1 VSPAAIRERPGRG
14 AGGRERSGPAGAH
27 RAAGR
32 VMDILELVVSTRDGL
47 ALRELSAQLE
57 VPKSS
62 LLPLLRTLAA
72 RGYLEQGAMGEYRL
86 GGKAVELGM
95 GSPAHRGLPEL
106 ARPALRELM
115 QRTGETVFL
124 GTLAGDGAA
133 VVFVD
138 KVESEQVI
146 RYAAGVG
153 DRRALHATSSGK
165 VILAFLPAPQREKIL
180 RALPLKRYTERT
192 VTSLSALRASL
203 EEVRRTGVCLN
214 LDELAV
220 GAAGIAA
227 PIFDRD
233 GRVAGACAIGGP
245 TDRVRPRLKALAAEV
260 KATARVI
267 SALLGHRPPGPVAP
281 RPVAPLK
288 DQP

>member
-1 VSPAAIRERPGRG
+1 MTTGAVRERHG
-14 AGGRERSGPAGAH
+14 AATGAH

-32 VMDILELVVSTRDGL
+32 VMDILELVVRTRDGL

-57 VPKSS
+57 APKSS
-62 LLPLLRTLAA
+62 LLPLLRTLTA
-72 RGYLEQGAMGEYRL
+72 RGYLEQGVLGEYRV
-86 GGKAVELGM
+86 GAKARELGM
-95 GSPAHRGLPEL
+95 GSPHRAWPEI

-124 GTLAGDGAA
+124 GTLGGDGTA

-146 RYAAGVG
+146 RYTAGVG

-165 VILAFLPAPQREKIL
+165 VILAFLPAPERERIL
-180 RALPLKRYTERT
+180 RALPLKRYTDRT
-192 VTSLSALRASL
+192 VTSLPALRAAL
-203 EEVRRTGVCLN
+203 EEVRQTGVCVN
-214 LDELAV
+214 LDELAL

-260 KATARVI
+260 RATARAI
-267 SALLGHRPPGPVAP
+267 SALLGQRVDPSSAS
-281 RPVAPLK
+281 RK

>member
-1 VSPAAIRERPGRG
+1 V
-14 AGGRERSGPAGAH
+14 
-27 RAAGR
+27 
-32 VMDILELVVSTRDGL
+32 VDILELVVRTHEGL
-47 ALRELSAQLE
+47 PLRELSAQLE
-57 VPKSS
+57 APKSS
-62 LLPLLRTLAA
+62 LLPLLRTLTA
-72 RGYLEQGAMGEYRL
+72 RGYLEQGALGAYRL
-86 GGKAVELGM
+86 GPKAFELGM
-95 GSPAHRGLPEL
+95 ASPAHRAWPEI

-124 GTLAGDGAA
+124 GSLGGDGTA

-146 RYAAGVG
+146 RYTAGVG

-165 VILAFLPAPQREKIL
+165 VILAFLPAPERERIL
-180 RALPLKRYTERT
+180 RALPLKRYTDRT
-192 VTSLSALRASL
+192 VTSLPALRAAL
-203 EEVRRTGVCLN
+203 AEVRRTEVCVN

-233 GRVAGACAIGGP
+233 GHVAGACAIGGP
-245 TDRVRPRLKALAAEV
+245 TDRVRPRLKPLAAEV
-260 KATARVI
+260 KATARAI
-267 SALLGHRPPGPVAP
+267 SALLGHRIDPPPAS
-281 RPVAPLK
+281 RK

>member
-1 VSPAAIRERPGRG
+1 VSGGAVRERHGV
-14 AGGRERSGPAGAH
+14 AAGAH

-32 VMDILELVVSTRDGL
+32 VVDILELVVRTHEGL
-47 ALRELSAQLE
+47 PLRELSAQLE
-57 VPKSS
+57 APKSS
-62 LLPLLRTLAA
+62 LLPLLRTLTA
-72 RGYLEQGAMGEYRL
+72 RGYLEQGALGAYRL
-86 GGKAVELGM
+86 DPNAFELGM
-95 GSPAHRGLPEL
+95 ASPAHRAWPEI

-124 GTLAGDGAA
+124 GSLGGDGTV

-146 RYAAGVG
+146 RYTAGVG

-165 VILAFLPAPQREKIL
+165 VILAFLPAPERERIL
-180 RALPLKRYTERT
+180 RALPLKRYTDRT
-192 VTSLSALRASL
+192 VTSLPALRAAL
-203 EEVRRTGVCLN
+203 AEVRQTGVCVN

-233 GRVAGACAIGGP
+233 GHVAGACAIGGP
-245 TDRVRPRLKALAAEV
+245 TDRVRPRLKPLAAEV
-260 KATARVI
+260 KATARAI
-267 SALLGHRPPGPVAP
+267 SALLGHRIDPPPAS
-281 RPVAPLK
+281 RK

>member
-1 VSPAAIRERPGRG
+1 VSGGAVRERHGV
-14 AGGRERSGPAGAH
+14 AGGAH

-32 VMDILELVVSTRDGL
+32 VVDILELVVRTHEGL
-47 ALRELSAQLE
+47 PLRELSAQLE
-57 VPKSS
+57 APKSS
-62 LLPLLRTLAA
+62 LLPLLRTLTA
-72 RGYLEQGAMGEYRL
+72 RGYLEQGALGAYRL
-86 GGKAVELGM
+86 GPKAFELGM
-95 GSPAHRGLPEL
+95 ASPAHRAWPEI

-115 QRTGETVFL
+115 RRTGETVFL
-124 GTLAGDGAA
+124 GSLRGDGTA

-146 RYAAGVG
+146 RYTAGVG

-165 VILAFLPAPQREKIL
+165 VILAFLPAPERERIL
-180 RALPLKRYTERT
+180 RALPLKRYTDRT
-192 VTSLSALRASL
+192 VTSLPALRAAL
-203 EEVRRTGVCLN
+203 AEVRQTGVCVN

-233 GRVAGACAIGGP
+233 GHVAGACAIGGP
-245 TDRVRPRLKALAAEV
+245 TDRVRPRLKPLAAEV
-260 KATARVI
+260 KATARAI
-267 SALLGHRPPGPVAP
+267 SALLGHRIAPPPAS
-281 RPVAPLK
+281 RK

>member
-1 VSPAAIRERPGRG
+1 MSGGAVRERHG
-14 AGGRERSGPAGAH
+14 AAAGAH

-32 VMDILELVVSTRDGL
+32 VVDILELVVRTHEGL
-47 ALRELSAQLE
+47 PLRELSAQLE
-57 VPKSS
+57 APKSS
-62 LLPLLRTLAA
+62 LLPLLRTLTA
-72 RGYLEQGAMGEYRL
+72 RGYLEQGALGAYRL
-86 GGKAVELGM
+86 GPKAFELGM
-95 GSPAHRGLPEL
+95 ASPAHRAWPEI

-124 GTLAGDGAA
+124 GSLGGDGTA

-146 RYAAGVG
+146 RYTAGVG

-165 VILAFLPAPQREKIL
+165 VILAFLPAPERERIL
-180 RALPLKRYTERT
+180 RALPLKRYTDRT
-192 VTSLSALRASL
+192 VTSLPALRAAL
-203 EEVRRTGVCLN
+203 AEVRRTGVCVN

-233 GRVAGACAIGGP
+233 GHVAGACAIGGP
-245 TDRVRPRLKALAAEV
+245 TDRVRPRLKPLAAEV
-260 KATARVI
+260 KATARAI
-267 SALLGHRPPGPVAP
+267 SALLGHRIDPPPAS
-281 RPVAPLK
+281 RK

>member
-1 VSPAAIRERPGRG
+1 MIRARVSPGTTRERRG
-14 AGGRERSGPAGAH
+14 SAAGAH

-32 VMDILELVVSTRDGL
+32 VMDILELVARTRDGL
-47 ALRELSAQLE
+47 ALRELSTQLE
-57 VPKSS
+57 APKSS

-72 RGYLEQGAMGEYRL
+72 RGYLEQGPLGEYRL
-86 GGKAVELGM
+86 GGKALELGM
-95 GSPAHRGLPEL
+95 GSPHRAWPEL
-106 ARPALRELM
+106 ARPVLRALM

-124 GTLAGDGAA
+124 GALGGDGTA

-146 RYAAGVG
+146 RYTAGVG

-165 VILAFLPAPQREKIL
+165 VILAFLPAPERERIL
-180 RALPLKRYTERT
+180 RALPLRRYTDRT
-192 VTSLSALRASL
+192 VTSLPALRAAL
-203 EEVRRTGVCLN
+203 EEVRQTGVCVN

-233 GRVAGACAIGGP
+233 GHVAGACAIGGP
-245 TDRVRPRLKALAAEV
+245 TDRVRPRLKPLAAEV
-260 KATARVI
+260 KAAARAI
-267 SALLGHRPPGPVAP
+267 SALLGRRIDPPPAS
-281 RPVAPLK
+281 RK

>member
-1 VSPAAIRERPGRG
+1 VGS
-14 AGGRERSGPAGAH
+14 H

-32 VMDILELVVSTRDGL
+32 VVDILERLVSSRDGL

-57 VPKSS
+57 APKSS

-72 RGYLEQGAMGEYRL
+72 RGLLEQGPAGEYRL
-86 GGKAVELGM
+86 GPRALELGM
-95 GSPAHRGLPEL
+95 GSPAHRGLPEV
-106 ARPALRELM
+106 ARPALRALM

-124 GTLAGDGAA
+124 GTLSGDGAA

-146 RYAAGVG
+146 RYTAGVG

-165 VILAFLPAPQREKIL
+165 VILAFLPAAQREKIL

-192 VTSLSALRASL
+192 VTSLPALRAAL
-203 EEVRRTGVCLN
+203 AAVRETGVCLN
-214 LDELAV
+214 FDELAV
-220 GAAGIAA
+220 GAAGVAA

-245 TDRVRPRLKALAAEV
+245 TDRVRPRLRALAAEV
-260 KATARVI
+260 KAAARAI
-267 SALLGHRPPGPVAP
+267 SARLGHRPATPLTPG
-281 RPVAPLK
+281 
-288 DQP
+288 

>member
-1 VSPAAIRERPGRG
+1 MSGGAVRERHGVT
-14 AGGRERSGPAGAH
+14 AGAH

-32 VMDILELVVSTRDGL
+32 VVDILELVVRTHEGL
-47 ALRELSAQLE
+47 PLRELSAQLE
-57 VPKSS
+57 APKSS
-62 LLPLLRTLAA
+62 LLPLLRTLTA
-72 RGYLEQGAMGEYRL
+72 RGYLEQGALGAYRL
-86 GGKAVELGM
+86 GPKAFELGM
-95 GSPAHRGLPEL
+95 ASPAHRAWPEI

-124 GTLAGDGAA
+124 GSLGGDGTA

-165 VILAFLPAPQREKIL
+165 VILAFLPAPERERIL
-180 RALPLKRYTERT
+180 RALPLKRYTDRT
-192 VTSLSALRASL
+192 VTSLPALRAAL
-203 EEVRRTGVCLN
+203 AEVRRTGVCVN

-233 GRVAGACAIGGP
+233 GHVAGACAIGGP
-245 TDRVRPRLKALAAEV
+245 TDRVRPRLKPLAAEV
-260 KATARVI
+260 KATARAI
-267 SALLGHRPPGPVAP
+267 SALLGHRIDPPPAS
-281 RPVAPLK
+281 
-288 DQP
+288 

>member
-1 VSPAAIRERPGRG
+1 MIRTRVSPGTIRERHG
-14 AGGRERSGPAGAH
+14 AATGAH

-32 VMDILELVVSTRDGL
+32 VMDILELVVHTGGGL

-57 VPKSS
+57 APKSS

-72 RGYLEQGAMGEYRL
+72 RGYLEQGPLGEYRL
-86 GGKAVELGM
+86 GRKALELGM
-95 GSPAHRGLPEL
+95 GSPADRAWPEI
-106 ARPALRELM
+106 ARPVLRALM

-124 GTLAGDGAA
+124 GTLGGDGTA
-133 VVFVD
+133 VLFVD

-146 RYAAGVG
+146 RYTAGVG

-165 VILAFLPAPQREKIL
+165 VILAFLPAPERERIL
-180 RALPLKRYTERT
+180 RAIPLKRYTDRT
-192 VTSLSALRASL
+192 VTSLPALRAAL
-203 EEVRRTGVCLN
+203 EEVRQTGICVN

-233 GRVAGACAIGGP
+233 GHVAGACAIGGP
-245 TDRVRPRLKALAAEV
+245 TERVRPRLKPLAAEV
-260 KATARVI
+260 KAAARAI
-267 SALLGHRPPGPVAP
+267 SALLVQRIDPPSAS
-281 RPVAPLK
+281 RK

>member
-1 VSPAAIRERPGRG
+1 VSGGAVREPLAG
-14 AGGRERSGPAGAH
+14 AAGAH

-32 VMDILELVVSTRDGL
+32 VMDILELVVRTREGL

-57 VPKSS
+57 APKSS
-62 LLPLLRTLAA
+62 LLPLLRTLTA
-72 RGYLEQGAMGEYRL
+72 RGYLEQGALGEYAL
-86 GGKAVELGM
+86 GRKAIELGM
-95 GSPAHRGLPEL
+95 GSPAHRAWPEV

-124 GTLAGDGAA
+124 GTLGGDGTA

-138 KVESEQVI
+138 KIESEQVI

-165 VILAFLPAPQREKIL
+165 VILAFLPAQERERIL
-180 RALPLKRYTERT
+180 RALPLKRYTDRT
-192 VTSLSALRASL
+192 VTSLPALRAAL
-203 EEVRRTGVCLN
+203 EDARQAGVCVN

-245 TDRVRPRLKALAAEV
+245 TDRVRPRVKPLAAEV
-260 KATARVI
+260 KAAARAI
-267 SALLGHRPPGPVAP
+267 SALLGHRIGPPSTT
-281 RPVAPLK
+281 RK
-288 DQP
+288 DPP

>member
-27 RAAGR
+27 RATGR

>member
-1 VSPAAIRERPGRG
+1 VSPAAR
-14 AGGRERSGPAGAH
+14 GGREIHRSAEAH

-32 VMDILELVVSTRDGL
+32 VLDVLELVVATRERL
-47 ALRELSAQLE
+47 PLRELSAQLE

-62 LLPLLRTLAA
+62 LLPLLRTLVA
-72 RGYLEQGAMGEYRL
+72 RGYLEHDDAGDYRL
-86 GGKAVELGM
+86 GRKALELGL
-95 GSPAHRGLPEL
+95 GSPADRGLPEI
-106 ARPALRELM
+106 ARPCLRALM

-124 GTLAGDGAA
+124 ATLARDGAA

-146 RYAAGVG
+146 RYTVGVG
-153 DRRALHATSSGK
+153 DRLALHATSSGRA
-165 VILAFLPAPQREKIL
+165 ILAFLPAPEREKIL

-192 VTSLSALRASL
+192 MTSLSALRASL
-203 EEVRRTGVCLN
+203 EEVREAGLCLN

-233 GRVAGACAIGGP
+233 NRVAGACAIGGP
-245 TDRVRPRLKALAAEV
+245 TDRVRPRIKALAADV
-260 KATARVI
+260 KDAARAI
-267 SALLGHRPPGPVAP
+267 SALLGHRPPTAGRDRA
-281 RPVAPLK
+281 
-288 DQP
+288 

>member
-1 VSPAAIRERPGRG
+1 VSPAALRESRGRAPRGRG
-14 AGGRERSGPAGAH
+14 AAGPH

-32 VMDILELVVSTRDGL
+32 VVDILERLVSSRDGL

-57 VPKSS
+57 APKSS

-72 RGYLEQGAMGEYRL
+72 RGLLEQGPAGEYRL
-86 GGKAVELGM
+86 GPRALELGM
-95 GSPAHRGLPEL
+95 GSPAHRGLPEV
-106 ARPALRELM
+106 ARPALRALM

-124 GTLAGDGAA
+124 GTLSGDGAA

-146 RYAAGVG
+146 RYTAGVG

-165 VILAFLPAPQREKIL
+165 VILAFLPAAQREKIL

-192 VTSLSALRASL
+192 VTSLPALRAAL
-203 EEVRRTGVCLN
+203 AAVRETGVCLN
-214 LDELAV
+214 FDELAV
-220 GAAGIAA
+220 GAAGVAA

-245 TDRVRPRLKALAAEV
+245 TDRVRPRLRALAAEV
-260 KATARVI
+260 KAAARAI
-267 SALLGHRPPGPVAP
+267 SARLGHRLSTSPVP
-281 RPVAPLK
+281 R
-288 DQP
+288 

>member
-1 VSPAAIRERPGRG
+1 MTCSLSTLSTKTTTVPSPPRDPRKTVSPVRCISS
-14 AGGRERSGPAGAH
+14 RS
-27 RAAGR
+27 AGR
-32 VMDILELVVSTRDGL
+32 AISGQARWAGE
-47 ALRELSAQLE
+47 AI
-57 VPKSS
+57 PSS
-62 LLPLLRTLAA
+62 
-72 RGYLEQGAMGEYRL
+72 
-86 GGKAVELGM
+86 KAFELGM
-95 GSPAHRGLPEL
+95 ASPAHRAWPEI

-124 GTLAGDGAA
+124 GSLGGDGTV

-146 RYAAGVG
+146 RYTAGVG

-165 VILAFLPAPQREKIL
+165 VILAFLPAPERERIL
-180 RALPLKRYTERT
+180 RALPLKRYTDRT
-192 VTSLSALRASL
+192 VTSLPALRAAL
-203 EEVRRTGVCLN
+203 AEVRQTGVCVN

-233 GRVAGACAIGGP
+233 GHVAGACAIGGP
-245 TDRVRPRLKALAAEV
+245 TDRVRPRLKPLAAEV
-260 KATARVI
+260 KATARAI
-267 SALLGHRPPGPVAP
+267 SALLGHRIDPPPAS
-281 RPVAPLK
+281 RK

>member
-1 VSPAAIRERPGRG
+1 MSPTAVRERRG
-14 AGGRERSGPAGAH
+14 SAAGAH
-27 RAAGR
+27 RAAAR
-32 VMDILELVVSTRDGL
+32 VLDILELVVTTRDGL
-47 ALRELSAQLE
+47 ALRELSAQIE
-57 VPKSS
+57 APKSS

-72 RGYLEQGAMGEYRL
+72 RGYLEQGPLGEYRL
-86 GGKAVELGM
+86 GGKALELGM
-95 GSPAHRGLPEL
+95 GSPAHRALPEI
-106 ARPALRELM
+106 ARPALRALM
-115 QRTGETVFL
+115 RRTGETVFL
-124 GTLAGDGAA
+124 GTLGGAGTA

-165 VILAFLPAPQREKIL
+165 VILAFLPLPEREKIL
-180 RALPLKRYTERT
+180 RALPLKRYTDQT
-192 VTSLSALRASL
+192 VTNLPALRAAL
-203 EEVRRTGVCLN
+203 EEVRQTGVCVN

-233 GRVAGACAIGGP
+233 GRVAAACAIGGP
-245 TDRVRPRLKALAAEV
+245 TDRVRPRLKPLAAEV
-260 KATARVI
+260 RAAARAI
-267 SALLGHRPPGPVAP
+267 SALLGHRIEASPAS
-281 RPVAPLK
+281 RK

>member
-1 VSPAAIRERPGRG
+1 V
-14 AGGRERSGPAGAH
+14 
-27 RAAGR
+27 
-32 VMDILELVVSTRDGL
+32 VDVLELVVSTRDGL
-47 ALRELSAQLE
+47 ALRELSARLE

-62 LLPLLRTLAA
+62 LLPLLRTLVA
-72 RGYLEQGAMGEYRL
+72 RGYLEHGPAGEYRL
-86 GGKAVELGM
+86 GRKALELGL
-95 GSPAHRGLPEL
+95 GAPAHRGLPEI
-106 ARPALRELM
+106 ARPALRALM

-146 RYAAGVG
+146 RYTAGVG

-180 RALPLKRYTERT
+180 RALPLKRYTDRT
-192 VTSLSALRASL
+192 VTSLPALRASL
-203 EEVRRTGVCLN
+203 EDVRESGVCLN
-214 LDELAV
+214 FDELAV
-220 GAAGIAA
+220 GAAGVAA

-233 GRVAGACAIGGP
+233 GQVAGACAIGGP
-245 TDRVRPRLKALAAEV
+245 TDRVRPRLKTLAAEV
-260 KATARVI
+260 KATARAI
-267 SALLGHRPPGPVAP
+267 SALLGHRLLPAS
-281 RPVAPLK
+281 RK